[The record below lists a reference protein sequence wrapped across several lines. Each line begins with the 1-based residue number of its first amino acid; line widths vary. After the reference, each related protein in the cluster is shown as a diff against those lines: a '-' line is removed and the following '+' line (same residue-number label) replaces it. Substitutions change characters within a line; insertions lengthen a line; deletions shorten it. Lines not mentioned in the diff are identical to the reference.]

1 MYKVIITVQWMFIAY
16 RYVKWMTTMPNGW
29 EGVIGN
35 TYDKVS
41 EAYVKQYS
49 AIKSG
54 FRFFIN
60 LYCKPQHDHWNNF
73 KQISKNDNQE
83 SWQNGIM

>member
-1 MYKVIITVQWMFIAY
+1 
-16 RYVKWMTTMPNGW
+16 MPNGW

-35 TYDKVS
+35 TCDKVS

-60 LYCKPQHDHWNNF
+60 VYCKPQHD
-73 KQISKNDNQE
+73 Q
-83 SWQNGIM
+83 